1 MIKLTNILL
10 SFLCFAPLITIAME
24 DEKFPTSYKR
34 AHEVTEAE
42 EKKEDAQSHK
52 RQRTQAHEIIKEL
65 DKKELHG
72 KEYKDK
78 YKGSEKYKRIDDYRI
93 HLKSLKKLPPEFKEL
108 ILGENPENRLEE
120 LKEVFRH
127 LQARYYLN
135 FFDAPSP
142 EDDNSKTYLPQE
154 VKHLILSYVSKQ
166 ELANLLLV
174 SHVLRDAVFSFLP
187 VFNELVESK
196 QYKDIN
202 ELLDALHKGCSRAHT
217 AIGIKQY
224 QNPKRKSANNQRNKW
239 LDLAFDEGDFSATS
253 FIFKNK
259 LFINAKGRKD
269 DITKNLAIIEKI
281 YKQQML
287 GEDLSLDQ
295 AIASY
300 LNHLLKQQ
308 PDSTDQYRKI
318 EDILRT
324 ISGESIEA
332 NLILG
337 GLCFKGIDINVNRS
351 LLYCKPNEDSAQ
363 RYFTKACRIART
375 LPGFQEG
382 MAYYEMGFWYLVEG
396 KYWCGSQ
403 SSDSFT
409 EELYGYW
416 EAAIDA
422 WTKAE
427 GGNLQKAVTRFE
439 KTLMESPLFSRKTG
453 TDKFSYSNPPYLSTS
468 TLPLTEEAK
477 TPAIAFD
484 FLKNVYVE
492 DDKGAKKLS
501 PYHCDLSLLLRAER
515 YYYSKAKNLSTPILL
530 ADLNNVRYYFTNVMM
545 VYLSDCDKAKRNK
558 ILQELKK
565 LLDINKNPLTLET
578 LDAYEHMLQQ
588 HGLSESNLMPNSVK

>member
-1 MIKLTNILL
+1 MG
-10 SFLCFAPLITIAME
+10 E
-24 DEKFPTSYKR
+24 DHAS
-34 AHEVTEAE
+34 
-42 EKKEDAQSHK
+42 
-52 RQRTQAHEIIKEL
+52 
-65 DKKELHG
+65 
-72 KEYKDK
+72 
-78 YKGSEKYKRIDDYRI
+78 
-93 HLKSLKKLPPEFKEL
+93 
-108 ILGENPENRLEE
+108 RLEE
-120 LKEVFRH
+120 LEDVFGH
-127 LQARYYLN
+127 LQAKYYIN
-135 FFDAPSP
+135 FFAIPKPD
-142 EDDNSKTYLPQE
+142 EDNSKTYLPQE
-154 VKHLILSYVSKQ
+154 VKHLILSYFSKQ

-174 SHVLRDAVFSFLP
+174 SHDLRDAVHSFTP

-202 ELLDALHKGCSRAHT
+202 ELLDALHNDCSRAHT

-239 LDLAFDEGDFSATS
+239 LDVAFEKGDLSATS

-259 LFINAKGRKD
+259 LFINAKGLKD
-269 DITKNLAIIEKI
+269 DVTKNLAIIEKI

-308 PDSTDQYRKI
+308 PDSIDQYRKI
-318 EDILRT
+318 ESTLQTILR
-324 ISGESIEA
+324 ESIEA

-337 GLCFKGIDINVNRS
+337 GLRFKGTEIHVNRQS
-351 LLYCKPNEDSAQ
+351 WQCEANKGMAQ
-363 RYFTKACRIART
+363 QYFDKACRIAST

-403 SSDSFT
+403 SYGSFT
-409 EELYGYW
+409 KELYGYW
-416 EAAIDA
+416 EAAIEA
-422 WTKAE
+422 WTEAE

-501 PYHCDLSLLLRAER
+501 PYHRDLSLLLRAER

-530 ADLNNVRYYFTNVMM
+530 ADLNNVRFYFTNVMM
-545 VYLSDCDKAKRNK
+545 VYLNDCDKAKRNK
-558 ILQELKK
+558 ILQEFKT